1 MKSIT
6 DLDTPGADDLKSA
19 RGARLRSAPHSKETS
34 YLDMFLLRKK
44 QVRGEKEQRRLER
57 KKKRGQGQLAE
68 ISDDMQQA
76 KKTIDELEMEKS
88 GEEAPKVSP
97 KKPAKKWQTMTLD
110 Y

>member
-6 DLDTPGADDLKSA
+6 DLDTLGADDLKSA
-19 RGARLRSAPHSKETS
+19 RGGKLRSAPHSKEIS
-34 YLDMFLLRKK
+34 YIDMFLLRKK

-57 KKKRGQGQLAE
+57 RKKRGQGQLAE
-68 ISDDMQQA
+68 ISDEMQQA
-76 KKTIDELEMEKS
+76 KKNIDELES
-88 GEEAPKVSP
+88 GEEAPKVSR